1 MVEPVVITAYSA
13 CNGLG
18 RTTKD
23 VAQKLARGE
32 HGFSKCPL
40 DVPFETVT
48 GTVPGSHPPP
58 PSKYA
63 AHDSR
68 VLRLALMA
76 YEELAAN
83 VDSARKKYGD
93 KRVGA
98 VLATS
103 TGGIMVTEDAY
114 FGWKK
119 TGRFDPNHDL
129 EKQHQFSAFADV
141 LCDLAGI
148 GGPRY
153 VVSTACS
160 SSGKAIAS
168 AERLIRAN
176 LCDAVLVGGVDG
188 LCHTTVRGFHSLG
201 VLSPVPCRPFGADR
215 PGMNV
220 GEGAAYLLIEKA
232 GDGPR
237 VLGVGESSD
246 AFHMSAPDPEGSG
259 AKLAMERALAR
270 AGLTPADVDHV
281 NAHGTGTARNDTAEA
296 KAIHAL
302 LGSEVPVVSTKGY
315 TGHTLGAGG
324 ATEAVLSVIALEQ
337 GWIPVS
343 LGANPVD
350 PEISINVVHEK
361 IERKLRTVLSN
372 SFAFGGNNVSV
383 LFGGAA

>member
-1 MVEPVVITAYSA
+1 MVEPVVISAYSA

-18 RTTKD
+18 RSTIE
-23 VAQKLARGE
+23 VAQKLSRGE
-32 HGFSKCPL
+32 HGLTRCPL
-40 DVPFETVT
+40 EVPFETVC
-48 GTVPGSHPPP
+48 GAVPGPHAPP

-68 VLRLALMA
+68 VLRLALIA
-76 YEELAAN
+76 FEEIAPAI
-83 VDSARKKYGD
+83 DSARKRHGD
-93 KRVGA
+93 KRIGA

-103 TGGIMVTEDAY
+103 TGGIMVTEEAY

-119 TGRFDPNHDL
+119 SGRFDPTHDL
-129 EKQHQFSAFADV
+129 KKQHQFSAFADV

-148 GGPRY
+148 GGPRT

-168 AERLIRAN
+168 AQRMIASG
-176 LCDAVLVGGVDG
+176 LCDAVLVGGVDAI
-188 LCHTTVRGFHSLG
+188 CHTTVRGFHSLG
-201 VLSPVPCRPFGADR
+201 VLSPIPCRPFGADR

-220 GEGAAYLLIEKA
+220 GEGAAYLLIERD

-246 AFHMSAPDPEGSG
+246 AFHMSAPDPEGNG
-259 AKLAMERALAR
+259 ARLAMERALAQ
-270 AGLTPADVDHV
+270 AGLEAADVDHV

-296 KAIHAL
+296 KAIHSL
-302 LGSEVPVVSTKGY
+302 FGSEIPVVSTKGY

-324 ATEAVLSVIALEQ
+324 ATEAVFSLIALEQ

-343 LGANPVD
+343 LGGDPRD
-350 PEISINVVHEK
+350 PEISINVVAEK
-361 IERKLRTVLSN
+361 IDKKLRTVLSN

-383 LFGGAA
+383 LFGAAQ

>member
-1 MVEPVVITAYSA
+1 MVESVVISAYAA

-18 RTTKD
+18 RTTKE
-23 VAQKLARGE
+23 VVQKVSRGE
-32 HGFSKCPL
+32 HGLSRCPL

-48 GTVPGSHPPP
+48 GTVPGTLPPP
-58 PSKYA
+58 PSKYR

-68 VLRLALMA
+68 VLRLALLS
-76 YEELAAN
+76 YEEIATQ
-83 VDSARKKYGD
+83 VDSVRKRYGD

-129 EKQHQFSAFADV
+129 RNQHQFFAFADV
-141 LCDLAGI
+141 LCDLSGI
-148 GGPRY
+148 AGPRH

-160 SSGKAIAS
+160 SSGKAIGTAQ
-168 AERLIRAN
+168 RLIRSN

-188 LCHTTVRGFHSLG
+188 ICHTTVRGFHSLG
-201 VLSPVPCRPFGADR
+201 VLAPIPCRPFAADR

-220 GEGAAYLLIEKA
+220 GEGAAYLLLERE

-246 AFHMSAPDPEGSG
+246 SFHMSAPDPEGVG
-259 AKLAMERALAR
+259 AKLAMERALAQ
-270 AGLTPADVDHV
+270 AGLQPADVDHV

-302 LGSEVPVVSTKGY
+302 LGSDVPVVSTKGY

-324 ATEAVLSVIALEQ
+324 ATEAVFSLISLEQ
-337 GWIPVS
+337 GWIPASV
-343 LGANPVD
+343 GANPVD
-350 PEISINVVHEK
+350 PEISIHVVARK
-361 IERKLRTVLSN
+361 IEKKLRTVLSN

-383 LFGGAA
+383 LFGAAS